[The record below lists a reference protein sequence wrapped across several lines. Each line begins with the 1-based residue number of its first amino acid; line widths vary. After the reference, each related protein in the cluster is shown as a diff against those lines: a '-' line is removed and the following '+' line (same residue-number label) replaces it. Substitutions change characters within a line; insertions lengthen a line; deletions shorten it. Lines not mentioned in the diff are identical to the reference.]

1 MGHIIYIKCSLGN
14 TALARFGFKHRV
26 TAKWNEFSLAQR
38 QHDVSNG
45 PVIFFYHHNL

>member
-14 TALARFGFKHRV
+14 MALAQFGFKRCV
-26 TAKWNEFSLAQR
+26 TAKCNEFSLAQ
-38 QHDVSNG
+38 QHHDVSNS